1 MDIGKMMKYKEQ
13 AVKGLT
19 GGIEGLFKKNK
30 VIEHATSAIM
40 ISSTDTAPLSVRVV
54 SVRC

>member
-30 VIEHATSAIM
+30 VLTVM
-40 ISSTDTAPLSVRVV
+40 RNPPFSTLT
-54 SVRC
+54 